1 MVQAMIYLDELSF
14 RKLETKESWFFKKLQ
29 NKINDVTYIGVDEN
43 QLLRIRLS
51 PDTCD
56 YYGVLFTTN
65 IRDVEFC
72 NYLIEISN
80 EYSRK
85 RNVFS
90 DKDEFMLKSDKI
102 YLPRLFLNFKLNN
115 QRQQDI
121 LYDSQQ
127 ILSKLYGKLVH

>member
-1 MVQAMIYLDELSF
+1 MELVMIYLDELSF
-14 RKLETKESWFFKKLQ
+14 RKLEAKESWFFKKLQ
-29 NKINDVTYIGVDEN
+29 NKINDVSYIGVDEN
-43 QLLRIRLS
+43 QLLRIRIA
-51 PDTCD
+51 PDTGD

-65 IRDVEFC
+65 IRDIEFC

-80 EYSRK
+80 EYTRK

-90 DKDEFMLKSDKI
+90 DENEFMLKSDKI

-121 LYDSQQ
+121 LYDSQK
-127 ILSKLYGKLVH
+127 ILSKLYGKLVR